1 MSAVALSMYLVFLII
16 FGVGSFFGL
25 YQLWQ
30 FGYVG
35 DATKRVIV
43 LYILLSLLVI
53 LGSII
58 ALVVIVS

>member
-1 MSAVALSMYLVFLII
+1 MSAIALSVYLIFLII
-16 FGVGSFFGL
+16 FGIGSFFGL

-43 LYILLSLLVI
+43 LYVILSLLVI
-53 LGSII
+53 FGSII